1 VTGPSDGGLFEF
13 APVGDHPGPM
23 EARAVELL
31 AALAPA
37 SPILAGYGAA
47 LLVAGRNVDRAE
59 ATRDSGKV
67 DRALG
72 RWVELLGRLTLDQAP
87 RRDREGGESG
97 DDRTEFDRYA
107 AAVGRSNGGA
117 LVGDAP

>member
-1 VTGPSDGGLFEF
+1 VTAEGVLFDF
-13 APVGDHPGPM
+13 SAVGDHPGPM
-23 EARAVELL
+23 ESRAAELL

-37 SPILAGYGAA
+37 APILAGYGAA
-47 LLVAGRNVDRAE
+47 LIVAGRNVDRAE

-87 RRDREGGESG
+87 RREREGEGHDE
-97 DDRTEFDRYA
+97 RTEFDRYA
-107 AAVGRSNGGA
+107 AAVDRTNGGA
-117 LVGDAP
+117 VVGDPA